1 MATALELK
9 HEGWQHLLRAESIK
23 KTASRSSAATLKERE
38 ELLIRLRKAAA
49 LVKSKF
55 LVRRVILIGS
65 LAHASWF
72 TPDSDVDIVVEGLSS
87 RFYWGAWKVFE
98 DEIGDRPVD
107 LIDIE
112 TASEPLKR
120 AINRIGI
127 EL

>member
-1 MATALELK
+1 M
-9 HEGWQHLLRAESIK
+9 
-23 KTASRSSAATLKERE
+23 KERE

-55 LVRRVILIGS
+55 SVRRVILIGS

-107 LIDIE
+107 LIDLE
-112 TASEPLKR
+112 TAAEPLKR
-120 AINRIGI
+120 AINRMGI